1 METYLWAAEHDTRLY
16 NELSKLVQK
25 SNSGYMFKEWKYS
38 PYFSANLNVTKEI
51 GNHVAVSFY
60 ANNFFDTMRKIK
72 SYHTGTDV
80 SLFGSGYVPPFNYG
94 ITLKLKL

>member
-1 METYLWAAEHDTRLY
+1 METYLWAAQNDTQLY
-16 NELSKLVQK
+16 NELSKLVMK
-25 SNSGYMFKEWKYS
+25 SNSGYTFKEWKYS

-51 GNHVAVSFY
+51 GKHMTVSFY

-80 SLFGSGYVPPFNYG
+80 SLFGSGYVPTFNYG

>member
-1 METYLWAAEHDTRLY
+1 M
-16 NELSKLVQK
+16 K

-51 GNHVAVSFY
+51 GDHLAISFY

-72 SYHTGTDV
+72 SHHTDTEI
-80 SLFGSGYVPPFNYG
+80 SLFDSGYVPPFNYG